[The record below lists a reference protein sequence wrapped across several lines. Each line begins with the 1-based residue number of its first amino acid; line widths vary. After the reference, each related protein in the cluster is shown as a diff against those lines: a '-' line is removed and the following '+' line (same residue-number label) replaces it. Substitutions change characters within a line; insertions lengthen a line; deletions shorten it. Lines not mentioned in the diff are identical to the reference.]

1 MRAAVCLYSILA
13 LFAASVSAADTPP
26 AKDRCVVLISLDGLA
41 NFYLD
46 DPKAEMPFLKSL
58 IESGTRSAG
67 TVCTFPTVTW
77 PNHTTMVTGVPA
89 SEHGVLGNDY
99 LDRQTGQK
107 VKLLTDPVFDKADLV
122 TSPTIYDVAH
132 AAGLKTAGI
141 IWPATRNATT
151 LDFQV
156 PDMAK
161 DGWQK
166 YGTPG
171 WLQELRDAGIPVD
184 KHGEYCTDS
193 SGGGVLR
200 DWLYTKLAA
209 HLFHNHPP
217 NLLLVHLIEVDH
229 IQHKYGPQSPEAYWA
244 VKFIDDRLRDVVES
258 SKKSPFA
265 DKTTFVIVSDH
276 GFLPITREIR
286 PNVLL
291 KQAGLITVDGKTE
304 TGKAVYAVSNGGG
317 CMIYLLDP
325 AKKGELLPG
334 LVEKLGA
341 IEGVDAVITSDR
353 FAELGLASPDKD
365 PRAPDFWLAAK
376 SGYSFSDSTA
386 GDDVVTLRETPGGTH
401 GFLPGQKPLHGTLVL
416 NGYGVKA
423 GGSLPVVSNMD
434 IAPTIAAL
442 LGVKLPTAKGKALT
456 EALK

>member
-1 MRAAVCLYSILA
+1 MRVAVCLFAILP
-13 LFAASVSAADTPP
+13 LFVAAVNAADAPSG
-26 AKDRCVVLISLDGLA
+26 KDRCVVLISLDGLA

-46 DPKAEMPFLKSL
+46 DPKAEMPYLKSL
-58 IESGTRSAG
+58 IQTGTRSAG

-89 SEHGVLGNDY
+89 AEHGVLGNDY
-99 LDRQTGQK
+99 LDRKTGEK
-107 VKLLTDPVFDKADLV
+107 VQLLTDPVFDKDEVV

-132 AAGLKTAGI
+132 AAGLRTAGI
-141 IWPATRNATT
+141 IWPATRNAKT

-166 YGTPG
+166 YGTAS
-171 WLQELRDAGIPVD
+171 WLEELRQAGIPVD
-184 KHGEYCTDS
+184 KHGVYCTDA

-200 DWLYTKLAA
+200 DWLYTKLAD
-209 HLFHNHPP
+209 HLFQNHPP

-229 IQHKYGPQSPEAYWA
+229 IEHKYGPQSPEAYWA

-258 SKKSPFA
+258 AKKSPHA

-291 KQAGLITVDGKTE
+291 KQAGLITGDGKGLANRQAYTV
-304 TGKAVYAVSNGGG
+304 ANGGG
-317 CMIYLLDP
+317 CLVYLLDP
-325 AKKGELLPG
+325 AKKAEQMPKLI
-334 LVEKLGA
+334 EKLGA
-341 IEGVDAVITSDR
+341 IEGVDAVITPER
-353 FAELGLASPDKD
+353 FAELGLASPEKD

-376 SGYSFSDSTA
+376 SGYSFSDSIV

-401 GFLPGQKPLHGTLVL
+401 GYLPNQAPLHGTLVL

-423 GGSLPVVSNMD
+423 GGKLPIVSNMD

-442 LGVKLPTAKGKALT
+442 LGVKMPTAKGEVLT
-456 EALK
+456 DALK

>member
-1 MRAAVCLYSILA
+1 MLT
-13 LFAASVSAADTPP
+13 LFAAQVNAADPAP

-58 IESGTRSAG
+58 IKTGTRSAG

-77 PNHTTMVTGVPA
+77 PNHTTMVTGAP
-89 SEHGVLGNDY
+89 SSQHGVLGNDY
-99 LDRQTGQK
+99 LDRKTGEK
-107 VKLLTDPVFDKADLV
+107 VKLLTDPVFDKDEV
-122 TSPTIYDVAH
+122 VNTPTIYDVAH

-141 IWPATRNATT
+141 IWPATRNAKT

-171 WLQELRDAGIPVD
+171 WLEELRKAGIPVD
-184 KHGEYCTDS
+184 KHGDYCTDS

-209 HLFHNHPP
+209 HLFENHPP
-217 NLLLVHLIEVDH
+217 NLLLIHLIEVDH
-229 IQHKYGPQSPEAYWA
+229 IEHKYGPQSPEAYWA
-244 VKFIDDRLRDVVES
+244 VKFIDDRLRDVVEA
-258 SKKSPFA
+258 SKKSPYA
-265 DKTTFVIVSDH
+265 DKTTFVVVSDH

-291 KQAGLITVDGKTE
+291 RQAGLIKVDGKTE
-304 TGKAVYAVSNGGG
+304 TAKQAYTVANGGG
-317 CMIYLLDP
+317 CMVYLLDP
-325 AKKGELLPG
+325 AKKAELMPKLI
-334 LVEKLGA
+334 EKLGV
-341 IEGVDAVITSDR
+341 IEGVDAVIASDR
-353 FAELGLASPDKD
+353 FAEFGLASPEKD

-376 SGYSFSDSTA
+376 SGYSFSDTSA
-386 GDDVVTLRETPGGTH
+386 GEDVVTLRETPGGTH
-401 GFLPGQKPLHGTLVL
+401 GYLPNQAALHGTLVL
-416 NGYGVKA
+416 NGHGIKS
-423 GGSLPVVSNMD
+423 GGKLPVVSNMD
-434 IAPTIAAL
+434 IAPTIATL
-442 LGVKLPTAKGKALT
+442 LGLTMPTAKGKTLT